1 MKTPFLQAVNLTK
14 TYGGVR
20 ALSDFSLVLNTHEI
34 HGLVGENGAGKSTF
48 VKIITGVIKPDSG
61 YIIVS
66 GKRYQSLTPLQ
77 ALKLGIQVV
86 HQDLSLFPNLTVMEN
101 IFVFHYSMQRIPFV
115 NWRVMKILAEKIIKD
130 LGADIPVNTE
140 LSLLSVGDR
149 QVVAIAR
156 AIAAQ
161 ARVLL
166 LDEPTAALSHRE
178 IVRLFEILKKLKDQG
193 LAILII
199 SHKLDEI
206 LSITDYV
213 TVIRDGQKIGTYE
226 TCDLS
231 KEQLEFLMTGRTL
244 SAGLTAPAKACG
256 EVVLKVEGLGRPGQF
271 EDVTFELHEGEVL
284 GLIGPLGSGRTELAL
299 CIIGANRPRTG
310 KIFFQGREVAFRSPK
325 EAIKHGIVYC
335 PEDRLTAGLFL
346 GYSVATNLSAPNF
359 DLLLNKL
366 RLLSP
371 SAIRSFSAE
380 LINRFGIKAR
390 TQRDPVW
397 SLSGGNQQ
405 KVVLGKLLA
414 KKPKVLIVDKPTFGI
429 DVATKTAI
437 HQILRDLAKE
447 GTAILLISDEAGE
460 VLRCADRILIMQE
473 GRIVNEVLPQNI
485 EEKEL
490 YSLIFGGMNEQV
502 SKPGQR

>member
-48 VKIITGVIKPDSG
+48 VKIITGVIRPDSG
-61 YIIVS
+61 YIIVG
-66 GKRYQSLTPLQ
+66 GKHYQFLTPLQ

-86 HQDLSLFPNLTVMEN
+86 HQDLSLFPNLTVAEN
-101 IFVFHYSMQRIPFV
+101 IFIFQYSMKKFTFV
-115 NWRVMKILAEKIIKD
+115 NWRDMKILAEKIIKD
-130 LGADIPVNTE
+130 LCTDIPANIE

-161 ARVLL
+161 ARVLV
-166 LDEPTAALSHRE
+166 LDEPTAALSHSE
-178 IVRLFEILKKLKDQG
+178 IIRLFEILKKLKDQG

-226 TCDLS
+226 TCNLN
-231 KEQLEFLMTGRTL
+231 KEKLEFLMTGRTL
-244 SAGLTAPAKACG
+244 QAVLPGPLRERG
-256 EVVLKVEGLGRPGQF
+256 EVILKVEGLSRPGQF

-299 CIIGANRPRTG
+299 CIVGANRPRSG
-310 KIFFQGREVAFRSPK
+310 KILFQGKEVMFSSPK
-325 EAIKHGIVYC
+325 EAIKHGVVYC
-335 PEDRLTAGLFL
+335 PEDRLIAGLFL

-359 DLLLNKL
+359 DLLLN
-366 RLLSP
+366 RLHLVSP
-371 SAIRSFSAE
+371 SAIRCFSSE

-390 TQRDPVW
+390 TQYDPVW

-437 HQILRDLAKE
+437 HQILRDLANE

-460 VLRCADRILIMQE
+460 VLRCADRILIMRE
-473 GRIVNEVLPQNI
+473 GRIVSELLP
-485 EEKEL
+485 ESVGEKEL
-490 YSLIFGGMNEQV
+490 YSLIFGGMSENS